1 MLFKKAILPLLI
13 LASLSGCGPAVL
25 DGTSPD
31 TLDASIA
38 KLANKLPGDQRPQ
51 FGVDVELVKSYYAK
65 QSQDQLLFNLNGKN
79 AAEIATEANN
89 LREQLKLEEE
99 KLAVEEM
106 KKAYLVE
113 LAEKKASLLE
123 SIKPLEESKN
133 QSLDRARFQVVKS
146 NISLAKKE
154 TSGERMNAIDL
165 TVTNGSSQEIYGA
178 FFSATLSVPGEEKP
192 RLESVID
199 VQFENGLQPGE
210 TRSLMFVP
218 TLASEWRS
226 VELPT
231 SGVFN
236 LVTDELM
243 NIANKPLFS
252 QARFTPD
259 DQVALDSLNAELAT
273 VNLELGVADG
283 STEKA
288 PEAGVEQAPVAQ
300 QEPKVESSLPSS
312 LLPEANADSSP
323 PLIGEPATE
332 SGELPSDVQAEPEIR
347 EYSPEAAT
355 DPSPVEPAAV
365 PVAASAPTDSA
376 APTAPAPAP
385 APAPVA
391 EAAPAL
397 APAPTEAPVEE
408 KAPFSPAD
416 DVDPATLA
424 PTPPPA
430 TVRIE
435 DVSPN
440 SASTPK
446 RVQAKHS

>member
-1 MLFKKAILPLLI
+1 
-13 LASLSGCGPAVL
+13 
-25 DGTSPD
+25 
-31 TLDASIA
+31 
-38 KLANKLPGDQRPQ
+38 
-51 FGVDVELVKSYYAK
+51 
-65 QSQDQLLFNLNGKN
+65 
-79 AAEIATEANN
+79 
-89 LREQLKLEEE
+89 
-99 KLAVEEM
+99 
-106 KKAYLVE
+106 
-113 LAEKKASLLE
+113 
-123 SIKPLEESKN
+123 
-133 QSLDRARFQVVKS
+133 
-146 NISLAKKE
+146 
-154 TSGERMNAIDL
+154 MNAIDL

-210 TRSLMFVP
+210 TRSLIFVP

-231 SGVFN
+231 SGVFS

-288 PEAGVEQAPVAQ
+288 SEAGIEQTPVAQ
-300 QEPKVESSLPSS
+300 QEPQGESSLPPS

-323 PLIGEPATE
+323 PLIEPVTE
-332 SGELPSDVQAEPEIR
+332 SGFLPSDVQAEPEIR
-347 EYSPEAAT
+347 EESPEAAT
-355 DPSPVEPAAV
+355 DPAPVEPAPV

-376 APTAPAPAP
+376 APTAPT
-385 APAPVA
+385 APAPVT
-391 EAAPAL
+391 EAAPAE

-408 KAPFSPAD
+408 NAPFSPED